1 LGRRDPR
8 VGALVAVV
16 LVVAIAIAGF
26 RIVHHLLQPVVP
38 AVVLRDANAHRLLS
52 PGVGARIDR
61 FLHDRPPPESERVR
75 YPKLVALSF
84 DDGPYPVETPLL
96 LDVLSDLHVPA
107 TFFLIGHDALE
118 YPQLADRIER
128 AGDEV
133 ANHTQTHPADFEAL
147 SPAQVTTELREGAA
161 TLDSLTHDPAIRTMM
176 RPPHGRFTE
185 RTVKAAQAA
194 GYAVILWNDDPGD
207 WREVGPQ
214 AIVDHMV
221 KNASAPEIVLLHSG
235 RLATIEALPE
245 IVSRF
250 RAAGFSFVTVGKL
263 LAAVPVREV
272 LHPAKLR
279 V

>member
-1 LGRRDPR
+1 VNAPVR
-8 VGALVAVV
+8 VLVAVAV
-16 LVVAIAIAGF
+16 LVFAYAGY
-26 RIVHHLLQPVVP
+26 RVVHHLLQPVLP
-38 AVVLRDANAHRLLS
+38 AVVMRDANAHRLLS
-52 PGVGARIDR
+52 GGLGARVDR
-61 FLHDRPPPESERVR
+61 FLHDRPPPESERAG
-75 YPKLVALSF
+75 YPRLVALSF

-107 TFFLIGHDALE
+107 TFFLIGHDAEE

-128 AGDEV
+128 AGNEV

-147 SPAQVTTELREGAA
+147 DPAEVTTELSEGAA
-161 TLDSLTHDPAIRTMM
+161 TLESMTHDPAIRTMM

-185 RTVKAAQAA
+185 RTVRAAQAA
-194 GYAVILWNDDPGD
+194 GYSVILWNDDPGD
-207 WREVGPQ
+207 WRDVTPE
-214 AIVDHMV
+214 AIVDHMG
-221 KNASAPEIVLLHSG
+221 KNATAPEIVLLHSG
-235 RLATIEALPE
+235 RLATIEALPA

-263 LAAVPVREV
+263 MAAVPVREL